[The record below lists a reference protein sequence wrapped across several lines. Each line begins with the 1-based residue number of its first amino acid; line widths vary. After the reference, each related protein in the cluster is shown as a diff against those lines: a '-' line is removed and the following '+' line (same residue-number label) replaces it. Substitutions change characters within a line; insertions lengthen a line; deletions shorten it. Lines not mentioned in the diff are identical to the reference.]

1 MLRRAL
7 ILAVVLFSTFSFP
20 LTITGAS
27 LAMPEIGTDL
37 GADLAATQWV
47 VNGYN
52 ACFAAF
58 LVVTGSLADV
68 LGRRRIFVVGLTLFC
83 VTSAASALAH
93 DILLLN
99 VLRALGGIGAAAA
112 VTGGGLILA
121 LTFEGAAR
129 TRAFSLLGTM
139 IGTGLAFGPTISGL
153 LMEWR
158 GWPAVFGVPAALA
171 AVALVAV
178 PVLPIGRG
186 EPGRSIDVTGAVV
199 FTSALLLLIFALV
212 EGPDLGFASPTVL
225 VAFALVVLLVVAFPF
240 VERRAE
246 DPLLELRLLLD
257 PGFLALSVATGAI
270 VFVLIPLLVY
280 LPTYLISVVGLGPGR
295 AGVWMLMLTGPSV
308 VLPSV
313 GALLAKRLPKAVLV
327 SGSVAVTGV
336 GALLLMTIGPDST
349 ASRLA
354 VPLLLTGMG
363 FGLSTGLLDGLAI
376 SSVRPEQSGMASG
389 VFNTARLATETV
401 GIAAVG
407 ALLAGLT
414 GDRLVGA
421 GFTTALHTVCLCL
434 GVMAALATVC
444 VLLLFRRSAGDIAPA
459 GGVDRAGQHG

>member
-7 ILAVVLFSTFSFP
+7 ILAVVLLSTFSFP

-27 LAMPEIGTDL
+27 LAMPEIGADL
-37 GADLAATQWV
+37 GAGLAATQWV

-52 ACFAAF
+52 ACFAGF
-58 LVVTGSLADV
+58 LVFTGSLADV
-68 LGRRRIFVVGLTLFC
+68 LGRRRIFVFGLALFC
-83 VTSAASALAH
+83 VTSAASVLVG

-99 VLRALGGIGAAAA
+99 VLRALGGVGAAAA
-112 VTGGGLILA
+112 VTGGGSILA

-129 TRAFSLLGTM
+129 TRVFSMLGTV

-153 LMEWR
+153 LVEWR
-158 GWPAVFGVPAALA
+158 GWPAVFGVPAILA
-171 AVALVAV
+171 AVVLVAV
-178 PVLPIGRG
+178 PVLPAGRG
-186 EPGRSIDVTGAVV
+186 EQGRSVDVTGAVV

-212 EGPDLGFASPTVL
+212 EGPELGFASPILVVTMAVVL
-225 VAFALVVLLVVAFPF
+225 VLAVAFPF

-246 DPLLELRLLLD
+246 DPLLELGLLRN
-257 PGFLALSVATGAI
+257 PRFLALSVATGAI
-270 VFVLIPLLVY
+270 VFVLVPILVY

-295 AGVWMLMLTGPSV
+295 AGVWMLMLTGPSI
-308 VLPSV
+308 VLPSA
-313 GALLAKRLPKAVLV
+313 GALLAKRLPSVVLV
-327 SGSVAVTGV
+327 AGSVAVTGV
-336 GALLLMTIGPDST
+336 GALLLMTIGPDSN

-407 ALLAGLT
+407 ALLAALT

-421 GFTTALHTVCLCL
+421 GFTDALHTVCLCL
-434 GVMAALATVC
+434 GVVAALATVW
-444 VLLLFRRSAGDIAPA
+444 VLLLFRRSAGDVAPFA
-459 GGVDRAGQHG
+459 RIDRAG